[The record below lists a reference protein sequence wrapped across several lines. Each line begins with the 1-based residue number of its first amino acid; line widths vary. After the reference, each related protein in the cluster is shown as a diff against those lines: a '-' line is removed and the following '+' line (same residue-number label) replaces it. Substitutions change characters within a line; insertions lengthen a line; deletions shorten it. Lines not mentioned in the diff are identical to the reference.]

1 METKMPNNW
10 KKYTLN
16 DISRIGDGAHAKV
29 ERKENGILYLTSKN
43 FKEGKLVLDKVDFIS
58 EEDYEKLFSVN
69 SKAIRRP
76 QTDDIILGIIG
87 TIGNAYCYKASDKF
101 GISSS
106 VALIRPDNEMV
117 LSKYLYY
124 YIISNTF
131 KHYQNSH
138 NGASVQGYTN
148 IPSLKSIPIEL
159 PPLPEQQAIAEIL
172 SSLDDKIELNL
183 KTNKTLEEI
192 ANVLYKHWFVDFG
205 PFKTGKFIESEL
217 GMIPEGWEVKKI
229 GQIGLDISDGN
240 YSSKYP
246 TNDEFVDTGIPF
258 IRAVNMKNGSLIRND
273 LRYITKEKHSQITKG
288 HLKRGDVLLVTR
300 GMIGD
305 LARVPDYFINANIN
319 AQLVRLNGNNILPS
333 PYLYLTLSSEQI
345 SSTIKANTSGTA
357 LQQLPIGSL
366 NSIFLTVPTKDIL
379 SSFNIQTEILFEK
392 IDINNDENHELKQT
406 RDYLLPK
413 LISGEIQVKQ
423 AAKLAKQFL

>member
-1 METKMPNNW
+1 MPNNW

-29 ERKENGILYLTSKN
+29 ERKDSGILYLTSKN
-43 FKEGKLVLDKVDFIS
+43 FKEGKLVLDKVDFIC
-58 EEDYEKLFSVN
+58 EEDYEKLFSIN

-106 VALIRPDNEMV
+106 VALIRPDSEIV

-159 PPLPEQQAIAEIL
+159 PHLQEQKAIAEIL

-183 KTNKTLEEI
+183 QTNKTLEEI
-192 ANVLYKHWFVDFG
+192 ANALYKHWFVDFG
-205 PFKTGKFIESEL
+205 PFQNGKFVESEL
-217 GMIPEGWEVKKI
+217 GLIPEGWEISRLENVVDI
-229 GQIGLDISDGN
+229 G
-240 YSSKYP
+240 SSKRIFLNEY
-246 TNDEFVDTGIPF
+246 VSSGIPF
-258 IRAVNMKNGSLIRND
+258 YRGKEIIELSKNNSINTEL
-273 LRYITKEKHSQITKG
+273 
-288 HLKRGDVLLVTR
+288 
-300 GMIGD
+300 
-305 LARVPDYFINANIN
+305 FIDIN
-319 AQLVRLNGNNILPS
+319 KF
-333 PYLYLTLSSEQI
+333 ED
-345 SSTIKANTSGTA
+345 IKARFGAPKEGDILLTSVGT
-357 LQQLPIGSL
+357 IGKSYLIGADEVFYFKDGNLTWIKNYLSYLKPHFVFQWL
-366 NSIFLTVPTKDIL
+366 NSIETLEQIQSIKIGSTQEAITIQGIRSLKIIVPPKSVHDEVEI
-379 SSFNIQTEILFEK
+379 NIREYRNLIK
-392 IDINNDENHELKQT
+392 SNNCENDSLKQT

-413 LISGEIQVKQ
+413 LISGEIRVKY
-423 AAKLAKQFL
+423 AAKKIKEVL